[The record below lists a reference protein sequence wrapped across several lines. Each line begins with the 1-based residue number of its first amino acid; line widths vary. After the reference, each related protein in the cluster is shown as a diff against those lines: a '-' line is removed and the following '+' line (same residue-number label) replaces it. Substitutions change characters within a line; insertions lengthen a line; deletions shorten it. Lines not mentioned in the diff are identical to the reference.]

1 MLVPVKD
8 FRQAKARLAGHLT
21 PAERHHLAETMAAR
35 VLAAGAPQPTFVVCD
50 DVAVERFA
58 REHGASPIVR
68 RGYGLNGAVTS
79 AVDELAS
86 AGCRQVIVIHSDV
99 PLATSAALA
108 ALAGWPGVTL
118 VPDRRDDGTNVAVV
132 PASIGF
138 RFAYGAGS
146 FRRHGAEAIRL
157 GLPLRV
163 LRSPEL
169 GWDVDLPDDLIHPLL
184 ADLTPE
190 RRPTDALAGG
200 RSAPSTQGDPA
211 SPTVSPALTE
221 GARPSL
227 PTSPVSPR

>member
-21 PAERHHLAETMAAR
+21 PAERHELAEAMAAR
-35 VLAAGAPQPTFVVCD
+35 VLAAGTRQPTYVVCD

-58 REHGASPIVR
+58 HEHGALPILR

-79 AVDELAS
+79 AVDELAA
-86 AGCRQVIVIHSDV
+86 AGYEQVVVIHSDV
-99 PLATSAALA
+99 PLATAAALT
-108 ALAGWPGVTL
+108 ALAGWSGVTL

-132 PASIGF
+132 PASAGF

-163 LRSPEL
+163 VRSPEL
-169 GWDVDLPDDLIHPLL
+169 GWDVDLPDDLVHPLL
-184 ADLTPE
+184 ADLGPL
-190 RRPTDALAGG
+190 RRPT
-200 RSAPSTQGDPA
+200 APPA
-211 SPTVSPALTE
+211 PRASESPVPAE
-221 GARPSL
+221 GVPPSL
-227 PTSPVSPR
+227 PTSPANPR